1 MNKFFLT
8 ILIISALL
16 LGAFMSYRKNFDG
29 FNFFE
34 KTAPL
39 NLENTTLGSLPEVLK
54 TNAILKTIN
63 GNKLILDIDGQQ
75 RTALIKNDTQ
85 IFLYQQ
91 KSQEA
96 LASELQ
102 KSVEDGG
109 IPPSAG
115 EYIQK
120 NKEDLRENSAIE
132 IESQNN
138 ILQGGDIILFK
149 IIIK

>member
-1 MNKFFLT
+1 MNKFFVI
-8 ILIISALL
+8 ILIILALFF
-16 LGAFMSYRKNFDG
+16 GAFMSYKKNFDG

-34 KTAPL
+34 KTALL
-39 NLENTTLGSLPEVLK
+39 NLENTELGSLPETFK
-54 TNAILKTIN
+54 ANATLKTIN

-75 RTALIKNDTQ
+75 RTALIKDDTQ

-91 KSQEA
+91 KSQET

-102 KSVEDGG
+102 KSVENGG

-120 NKEDLRENSAIE
+120 NKGDLRENGIIE